1 MKTASSGL
9 CDPEAVTAP
18 VRESRDER
26 HRREQDEAAARYAA
40 ERRLQVVGLLLLAA
54 AVLVGTVLHA
64 GVRNVF
70 LPGWWRFW

>member
-1 MKTASSGL
+1 MN
-9 CDPEAVTAP
+9 AP
-18 VRESRDER
+18 VRESHEER
-26 HRREQDEAAARYAA
+26 QQREHAEAAVRYTA

-70 LPGWWRFW
+70 LPGWWRCW